1 MNITDGPLAGIKII
15 EPRVFS
21 DNRGYFYESHQ
32 SQRYRDAGIPDL
44 VQDNISRSQKN
55 TLRGLHYQQPNAQG
69 KLVWVTRGKVWDVM
83 VDIRQ
88 SSPTFKQWF
97 GIELSDEKPTQVY
110 IPPGFAHGFCVLSDE
125 ATFCYKCSDYYA
137 PQAEHGIIW
146 NDSEIGIEWP
156 IDQPILSGKDEQYPS
171 LSEIKHDN
179 LFA

>member
-32 SQRYRDAGIPDL
+32 SMRYRDAGIPDL
-44 VQDNISRSQKN
+44 VQDNISRSQRG

-97 GIELSDEKPTQVY
+97 GIELSDEQPTQVY
-110 IPPGFAHGFCVLSDE
+110 IPPGFAHGFCVLSNE
-125 ATFCYKCSDYYA
+125 AIFCYKCSDYYA

-156 IDQPILSGKDEQYPS
+156 INEPILSGKDEQYPS